1 MLGELN
7 SISTRRGLTSAATA
21 TGLPLAVASVART
34 TAAGLSENASW
45 LSRHDTLISEGSSAE
60 LTALAHSA
68 VSPPRPGPLGTPS
81 APLAAAAS
89 RTVGTVRLTPS
100 AGANPARVSAGGTFV
115 NRERCVERKRTRV
128 SAGGTFVNR
137 ERFVERKRTRVS
149 AGGMFVN
156 RERFVERKRTRVS
169 AGGTFVNRERCVERK
184 RTRVSAGGMFVNRE
198 RCVERKKTRERGPSR
213 QVCFREQQSTE
224 RHWACS
230 GWLVHAWG
238 KLSYSLQYP
247 HCTFNRPLL
256 LLLLRDLRLQGFIEP
271 RVPLWLSAAASHGK
285 CAQQEH
291 CSTFCASQVMQY
303 CRRIGS

>member
-137 ERFVERKRTRVS
+137 ERC
-149 AGGMFVN
+149 
-156 RERFVERKRTRVS
+156 VERKRTRVS
-169 AGGTFVNRERCVERK
+169 AGGT
-184 RTRVSAGGMFVNRE
+184 FVNRE

-230 GWLVHAWG
+230 GRLVHAWG